1 MMRHG
6 RVLNKEVVWSG
17 SPSGCCMECGLKVE
31 VAGSKSPL
39 LSKFKWKRW
48 SINEGKTVGNKKCTI
63 PAHHG
68 IVTQFHKSLSG
79 CSRSEESLGGPWP
92 RWPDEWR
99 RPRETERGAGWKR
112 WRVERRHLWFIVFIY
127 LCVGECMGVCMCA
140 CTRAH
145 VLLHTR
151 MHMCHG
157 THWRSENSHGSW
169 LFFLTMSVQGIELGL
184 SVKSFHWL
192 GRRHLKEVPG
202 PLWNISLTM

>member
-6 RVLNKEVVWSG
+6 RVLSKEVVWSG

-48 SINEGKTVGNKKCTI
+48 SMNEGKTVGNKKCTI
-63 PAHHG
+63 PGHHG

-79 CSRSEESLGGPWP
+79 CRRSEESLGGPWP

-127 LCVGECMGVCMCA
+127 LCVGECMGVCVCVRTR
-140 CTRAH
+140 TRAPAYTHAYVPWHSLEVRELPWELTLLSHH
-145 VLLHTR
+145 V
-151 MHMCHG
+151 C
-157 THWRSENSHGSW
+157 
-169 LFFLTMSVQGIELGL
+169 
-184 SVKSFHWL
+184 
-192 GRRHLKEVPG
+192 PG
-202 PLWNISLTM
+202 DWIGVIS